1 MYVFSTKKILFLFF
15 LLFIFSLSLNA
26 KNLVISGNYK
36 LSLDDIQFLSN
47 IDIKS
52 SSLNI
57 NDINSLLIDLKNSE
71 LINDVSFEEQVNFYS
86 ISITEEKF
94 IENIFING
102 NIFIQDDDIL
112 NNISL
117 SKGKLFN
124 KDTIYRD
131 SQLIKNIYL
140 SQGFFDANLDIKIE
154 KFSEDKINLI
164 IEIKEGEKKTIKK
177 IDFTG
182 NNSFSRKLLLS
193 KINSE
198 SLNFLNIFSSGSNI
212 NPSLFLNDVSLIRNF
227 YINKGFKDV
236 KVNYSIEKY
245 SYNAYKIHF
254 YIDENE
260 RLKID
265 NVDFNLTNKLQIDNK
280 KFLKFKKNL
289 SKIDNFY
296 DFDLIN
302 NFVYS
307 LNKDN
312 SVEFNNY
319 QIIFEIIKNENGNIL
334 VFKDLNKDLFFVN
347 KININGNSITKNKT
361 IRSKL
366 EIQPGDYFDE
376 ARFRGNLNK
385 LNKFSFINSSTY
397 SYEILDTSNKVDI
410 EVDINENIKTGNLF
424 IAGTASGDTGLG
436 LTLGAKD
443 SNFLGSGNTLSSS
456 FELEEDKFLF
466 DLDYIQYPLDNSR
479 LTNRYSIVNSEED
492 YTSSFGYKNQ
502 EQSISYTLSF
512 DYSDLTRI
520 STGLKYSNNKGF
532 GQINNDSVIM
542 DNIGSFQNSSI
553 YFSLTQDKT
562 NDFFFPNDGYRNS
575 FRLTLSPD
583 NISDNAYIKANLNT
597 LFLNKFKNSNTFYY
611 SDNNIGIADSLN
623 GKLKTIDAYSLG
635 GLSFKGFDYRGIG
648 ESNSNNIYLGGNKY
662 FTTTIGLGTN
672 FFFDDSDN
680 LYLRF
685 FGTAGSLWDSDYISN
700 DFNLRSSIGA
710 SLDYITPI
718 GPLSIYYGIPIQKEE
733 NDKTRKLNF
742 SIGTS
747 F

>member
-1 MYVFSTKKILFLFF
+1 MYISLPKKNLFLF
-15 LLFIFSLSLNA
+15 LLLLIFSLSLNA
-26 KNLVISGNYK
+26 KNLVISGNNK

-47 IDIKS
+47 IDITS
-52 SSLNI
+52 STLNI
-57 NDINSLLIDLKNSE
+57 NDVNSLLIDLKSSE

-102 NIFIQDDDIL
+102 NVLVQDDVIL
-112 NNISL
+112 GNIS
-117 SKGKLFN
+117 SSQGKLFN
-124 KDTIYRD
+124 KETIFKD

-164 IEIKEGEKKTIKK
+164 IEIKEGEKKTIRK

-182 NNSFSRKLLLS
+182 NYSFSRKLLLS

-198 SLNFLNIFSSGSNI
+198 SLDFLNIFSSGSNI

-227 YINKGFKDV
+227 YINKGFRDV

-245 SYNAYKIHF
+245 SFNSYKIHF

-265 NVDFNLTNKLQIDNK
+265 NIDFNLIDKVQIDNK
-280 KFLKFKKNL
+280 KLSKFKKDLLKNN
-289 SKIDNFY
+289 NFY

-312 SVEFNNY
+312 SAEFNNY
-319 QIIFEIIKNENGNIL
+319 QIIFEIIKNENGNSLI
-334 VFKDLNKDLFFVN
+334 FQSLNKDLLFVN
-347 KININGNSITKNKT
+347 KININGNSITKNKS

-376 ARFRGNLNK
+376 DRFRGNLNK

-397 SYEILDTSNKVDI
+397 SYEILNSSNKVDI
-410 EVDINENIKTGNLF
+410 DIDINENIKTGNLM

-456 FELEEDKFLF
+456 FEIEEDKFLF
-466 DLDYIQYPLDNSR
+466 DLHYVQYPLDNSR
-479 LTNRYSIVNSEED
+479 LTNKYSIVNSEED

-502 EQSISYTLSF
+502 EQSVSYTLSF
-512 DYSDLTRI
+512 DYSDITRI
-520 STGLKYSNNKGF
+520 STGIKYSNNKGF
-532 GQINNDSVIM
+532 GQTNDDSVIM
-542 DNIGSFQNSSI
+542 DNIGSFQNSNIHFSI
-553 YFSLTQDKT
+553 SQDNT

-575 FRLTLSPD
+575 FRLTLSP
-583 NISDNAYIKANLNT
+583 NSISDNAYIKANLNN

-611 SDNNIGIADSLN
+611 TDNNIGIANSLD

-662 FTTTIGLGTN
+662 FTTTIGLGSN
-672 FFFDDSDN
+672 FFFSDNDN

-685 FGTAGSLWDSDYISN
+685 FGTTGSLWDSDYINN
-700 DFNLRSSIGA
+700 DFNLRSSIGI

-742 SIGTS
+742 SIGSS